1 MNIAMDWRRTVTF
14 MLLFAALPVYAGTTT
29 GMPYETPLQTLTA
42 SLTGPVAFGFSLTAV
57 VGAGAALLWGD
68 DFSAFAR
75 KSLMVTLVVAI
86 LVFAAQTLSVL
97 FGVSGA
103 LV

>member
-1 MNIAMDWRRTVTF
+1 MKIAF
-14 MLLFAALPVYAGTTT
+14 MRISTAFALMFLALPALAGTTT

-75 KSLMVTLVVAI
+75 KALMVTLVVAI

>member
-1 MNIAMDWRRTVTF
+1 MKIAFSSTATAFVL
-14 MLLFAALPVYAGTTT
+14 MLITLPAFAGTTT

-42 SLTGPVAFGFSLTAV
+42 SLTGPVAFGFSLAAV
-57 VGAGAALLWGD
+57 VGAGATLLWGD

-75 KSLMVTLVVAI
+75 KSLMVTLVIAI